1 MFGVDDSSYL
11 IFQCSF
17 KKKKEKLI
25 SANQII
31 KDNFDIKRIV

>member
-17 KKKKEKLI
+17 KKKERKIDI
-25 SANQII
+25 SESNNQG
-31 KDNFDIKRIV
+31 